1 MTAKINQQDVEK
13 VAEQISRVHGSFSSS
28 NLVNYGQTIVV
39 KPGAATKAGK
49 PIRGLEVAEALSGD
63 YAVQPLAVTYG
74 SAGPLPAEEDPDAF
88 ERAMNM
94 ELDSADTEVD
104 EPASPAEGGE
114 EAFGFDEFSPDDA
127 LLVPPRGLRL
137 RLRYQR
143 ISSRFGRFAVYAVRT
158 GSLRHRQA
166 ASRVFRRIRRLWD
179 RMLRRGVPVVGLMSP
194 STLRRRVYELT
205 QGASAL
211 QAPSQAAAPVFPL
224 RAPMVSQAPGMP
236 KPLAFDQAALERS
249 VGISATN
256 QLLTQSFGGAPS
268 VSADARAE
276 TVGYLFSRMEHDYFG
291 LISTPFQIV
300 LTDEDEAV
308 LDDDDDLQ
316 SVEQEAES
324 PSAERVVEPAAKP
337 KISDGLPDD
346 DADLEAAE
354 EGDIKEDAGSSIP
367 DDDSDLEDLDVDEQ
381 GLALSDEDLE
391 DDADL
396 LDDDD
401 DMLGL
406 DEDDMDDLGVDD
418 DMEFGKIVARG
429 NPAAYAKYM
438 RQFKKAFAK
447 KVVNVTRTRLDWKQ
461 ITRSWEKMDA
471 DERRGLLSPQ
481 EFLADEAMKKTTR
494 SASSATHV
502 DGSLVEKYVEER
514 KAALKGS
521 KAYAMGYGADD
532 LPDDDSDI
540 DAVLGA
546 DDDDDMLGLD
556 EDDGLPDDDEDL
568 LEDEPSSPPAKPA
581 ASAPAESKQPAAPKD
596 NVSKAVDAAVDA
608 VAEASSLVSTVKAM
622 SAVPL
627 DQVAEPVA
635 TSPEH
640 AKRLAMARAKV
651 NMFLSKLQ
659 SDAASAQA
667 RGDKPGADVI
677 KERIVSLRG
686 RLVELDKA
694 LRGASASGSINYGDL
709 VPAPASAKD
718 KIVVIAIRKSPAAP
732 SAEKA
737 EVQRY
742 AQDRG
747 VASDGHLA
755 DVFGADMVRGGRLQV
770 SGSLAVS
777 QVGAMSAEQAMS
789 VFGAYLWGVDR
800 ELGRESLGA
809 VASAGGA
816 SLKRFQKMSERYTQ
830 AKSSDDQVKAAAIL
844 GQMKV
849 AYASLSAADR
859 ALVVDPA
866 TLLVPG
872 IEIAKT
878 VDPKSAAASANV
890 DATIRSK
897 C

>member
-194 STLRRRVYELT
+194 STLRRRIYELT
-205 QGASAL
+205 RGASAV
-211 QAPSQAAAPVFPL
+211 QAPSQVAAPIFPL

-354 EGDIKEDAGSSIP
+354 EGDIEEDAGSSIP

-406 DEDDMDDLGVDD
+406 DEDD
-418 DMEFGKIVARG
+418 
-429 NPAAYAKYM
+429 
-438 RQFKKAFAK
+438 
-447 KVVNVTRTRLDWKQ
+447 
-461 ITRSWEKMDA
+461 
-471 DERRGLLSPQ
+471 
-481 EFLADEAMKKTTR
+481 
-494 SASSATHV
+494 
-502 DGSLVEKYVEER
+502 
-514 KAALKGS
+514 
-521 KAYAMGYGADD
+521 
-532 LPDDDSDI
+532 
-540 DAVLGA
+540 
-546 DDDDDMLGLD
+546 
-556 EDDGLPDDDEDL
+556 GLPDDDADL

-608 VAEASSLVSTVKAM
+608 AAEASSLVSTVKAM

-651 NMFLSKLQ
+651 NMFLSRLQ

-667 RGDKPGADVI
+667 RGDKPGADMI

>member
-13 VAEQISRVHGSFSSS
+13 VAEQISRVHGSFSPS

-104 EPASPAEGGE
+104 DPASPAEGGE

-337 KISDGLPDD
+337 KIFDGLPDD

-401 DMLGL
+401 DMLGAWVPKYKDRHAYVL
-406 DEDDMDDLGVDD
+406 RAMRVSRKLMERGERNAPSSSESLSRKVSDL
-418 DMEFGKIVARG
+418 ELL
-429 NPAAYAKYM
+429 YAKV
-438 RQFKKAFAK
+438 K
-447 KVVNVTRTRLDWKQ
+447 N
-461 ITRSWEKMDA
+461 
-471 DERRGLLSPQ
+471 RRGLPTPTQVVMEGASVDLGMSDPP
-481 EFLADEAMKKTTR
+481 KK
-494 SASSATHV
+494 
-502 DGSLVEKYVEER
+502 G
-514 KAALKGS
+514 GS
-521 KAYAMGYGADD
+521 KSTFADDFGADG

-608 VAEASSLVSTVKAM
+608 AAEASSLVSTVKAM

-809 VASAGGA
+809 VASAGGT

>member
-39 KPGAATKAGK
+39 KPGAATKTGK

-354 EGDIKEDAGSSIP
+354 EGDIEEDAGSSIP

-406 DEDDMDDLGVDD
+406 DEDD
-418 DMEFGKIVARG
+418 
-429 NPAAYAKYM
+429 
-438 RQFKKAFAK
+438 
-447 KVVNVTRTRLDWKQ
+447 
-461 ITRSWEKMDA
+461 
-471 DERRGLLSPQ
+471 
-481 EFLADEAMKKTTR
+481 
-494 SASSATHV
+494 
-502 DGSLVEKYVEER
+502 
-514 KAALKGS
+514 
-521 KAYAMGYGADD
+521 
-532 LPDDDSDI
+532 
-540 DAVLGA
+540 
-546 DDDDDMLGLD
+546 
-556 EDDGLPDDDEDL
+556 GLPDDDEDL

-581 ASAPAESKQPAAPKD
+581 ASAPAEPKQPAAPKD

-816 SLKRFQKMSERYTQ
+816 LLKRFQKMSERYTQ

>member
-1 MTAKINQQDVEK
+1 MTAKINQQDVEE
-13 VAEQISRVHGSFSSS
+13 VAQQISKVHGSFSSS

-39 KPGAATKAGK
+39 KPGAATRAGK

-94 ELDSADTEVD
+94 ELDSADAEAD

-194 STLRRRVYELT
+194 SALRRRVYELT
-205 QGASAL
+205 QGAFAL

-346 DADLEAAE
+346 DADLEGAE
-354 EGDIKEDAGSSIP
+354 EGDIEEDAGSSIP

-381 GLALSDEDLE
+381 GLALSDEDLD

-401 DMLGL
+401 DMLG
-406 DEDDMDDLGVDD
+406 
-418 DMEFGKIVARG
+418 
-429 NPAAYAKYM
+429 
-438 RQFKKAFAK
+438 
-447 KVVNVTRTRLDWKQ
+447 
-461 ITRSWEKMDA
+461 
-471 DERRGLLSPQ
+471 
-481 EFLADEAMKKTTR
+481 
-494 SASSATHV
+494 
-502 DGSLVEKYVEER
+502 
-514 KAALKGS
+514 
-521 KAYAMGYGADD
+521 
-532 LPDDDSDI
+532 
-540 DAVLGA
+540 
-546 DDDDDMLGLD
+546 DDDD
-556 EDDGLPDDDEDL
+556 EGLPDDDADL
-568 LEDEPSSPPAKPA
+568 LEDEPSSPPAKPT
-581 ASAPAESKQPAAPKD
+581 ASAPAAPKQPAAPKD

-608 VAEASSLVSTVKAM
+608 VADASSLVSTVKSM

-677 KERIVSLRG
+677 KERIVSLRD
-686 RLVELDKA
+686 RLMELDKA

-742 AQDRG
+742 AQGRG

-809 VASAGGA
+809 VAPAGG
-816 SLKRFQKMSERYTQ
+816 SPLKRFQKMSERYTQ
-830 AKSSDDQVKAAAIL
+830 AKSSDDQVKAAAVL

>member
-205 QGASAL
+205 RGASAV
-211 QAPSQAAAPVFPL
+211 QAPSQVAAPIFPL
-224 RAPMVSQAPGMP
+224 RTPMVSQAPGMP

-354 EGDIKEDAGSSIP
+354 EGDIEEDAGSSIP

-406 DEDDMDDLGVDD
+406 DEDD
-418 DMEFGKIVARG
+418 
-429 NPAAYAKYM
+429 
-438 RQFKKAFAK
+438 
-447 KVVNVTRTRLDWKQ
+447 
-461 ITRSWEKMDA
+461 
-471 DERRGLLSPQ
+471 
-481 EFLADEAMKKTTR
+481 
-494 SASSATHV
+494 
-502 DGSLVEKYVEER
+502 
-514 KAALKGS
+514 
-521 KAYAMGYGADD
+521 
-532 LPDDDSDI
+532 
-540 DAVLGA
+540 
-546 DDDDDMLGLD
+546 
-556 EDDGLPDDDEDL
+556 GLPDDDADL

-581 ASAPAESKQPAAPKD
+581 ASAPAGPKQPAAPKD

-608 VAEASSLVSTVKAM
+608 AAEASSLVSTVKAM

-809 VASAGGA
+809 VASAGGT
-816 SLKRFQKMSERYTQ
+816 SLKRFQKMSDRYTQ

>member
-205 QGASAL
+205 QGASAV
-211 QAPSQAAAPVFPL
+211 QAPSQVAASIFPL

-354 EGDIKEDAGSSIP
+354 EGDIEEDAGSSIP

-406 DEDDMDDLGVDD
+406 DEDD
-418 DMEFGKIVARG
+418 
-429 NPAAYAKYM
+429 
-438 RQFKKAFAK
+438 
-447 KVVNVTRTRLDWKQ
+447 
-461 ITRSWEKMDA
+461 
-471 DERRGLLSPQ
+471 
-481 EFLADEAMKKTTR
+481 
-494 SASSATHV
+494 
-502 DGSLVEKYVEER
+502 
-514 KAALKGS
+514 
-521 KAYAMGYGADD
+521 
-532 LPDDDSDI
+532 
-540 DAVLGA
+540 
-546 DDDDDMLGLD
+546 
-556 EDDGLPDDDEDL
+556 GLPDDDEVL

-581 ASAPAESKQPAAPKD
+581 ASAPAGPKQPAAPKD

-608 VAEASSLVSTVKAM
+608 AAEASSLVSTVKAM

-667 RGDKPGADVI
+667 RGDKSGADVI

-816 SLKRFQKMSERYTQ
+816 SLKRFQKMSDRYTQ

-878 VDPKSAAASANV
+878 VDPKSASASANV

>member
-205 QGASAL
+205 RGASAV
-211 QAPSQAAAPVFPL
+211 QAPSQVAAPIFPL
-224 RAPMVSQAPGMP
+224 RTPMVSQAPGMP

-324 PSAERVVEPAAKP
+324 PSAERVVGPAAKP

-354 EGDIKEDAGSSIP
+354 EGDIEEDAGSSIP

-406 DEDDMDDLGVDD
+406 DEDD
-418 DMEFGKIVARG
+418 
-429 NPAAYAKYM
+429 
-438 RQFKKAFAK
+438 
-447 KVVNVTRTRLDWKQ
+447 
-461 ITRSWEKMDA
+461 
-471 DERRGLLSPQ
+471 
-481 EFLADEAMKKTTR
+481 
-494 SASSATHV
+494 
-502 DGSLVEKYVEER
+502 
-514 KAALKGS
+514 
-521 KAYAMGYGADD
+521 
-532 LPDDDSDI
+532 
-540 DAVLGA
+540 
-546 DDDDDMLGLD
+546 
-556 EDDGLPDDDEDL
+556 GLPDDDADL

-581 ASAPAESKQPAAPKD
+581 ASAPAGPKQPAAPKD

-608 VAEASSLVSTVKAM
+608 AAEASSLVSTVKAM